1 MSTVTTNATPSAQPA
16 PQPAPRRWQV
26 GGRGRFALIT
36 IINLLVFFTIW
47 ELFAIY
53 SGIPRIFLPRFT
65 AILAELP
72 EMAAEGIL
80 WPNLW
85 VSLQNFVIG
94 MVVGIAIGLPLAY
107 AVGGIKVLD
116 RILSPYIWALYSVPR
131 IILVPIIFLWL
142 GINNNSRLAIVI
154 LSVIPQFVVV
164 VMEGVKTTDRTLL
177 SAARSF
183 GANRWQLFTKVI
195 VPSTTPFIGTGIRL
209 AMLRGFIGLYIG
221 ELFIT
226 LNGLGSIIAQ
236 AKVIFDTARVFAV
249 LLIFVLMA
257 VFGLALTRIL
267 EKKLTTWRE
276 PAKL

>member
-1 MSTVTTNATPSAQPA
+1 MSMVTTNATPAA
-16 PQPAPRRWQV
+16 QPAPRRWLV
-26 GGRGRFALIT
+26 RGRGRFALIT

-53 SGIPRIFLPRFT
+53 SGIPRIFLPRFS

-80 WPNLW
+80 WPNIW
-85 VSLQNFVIG
+85 VSLKNFVIG
-94 MVVGIAIGLPLAY
+94 MVVGIAVGLPLAY

-154 LSVIPQFVVV
+154 LSVIPQFLVV

-257 VFGLALTRIL
+257 VFGLAMTRIL

>member
-1 MSTVTTNATPSAQPA
+1 MSTVTTNATASVQPA
-16 PQPAPRRWQV
+16 ARRWRV
-26 GGRGRFALIT
+26 GGRASFALIT
-36 IINLLVFFTIW
+36 IVNLLVFFTIW

-53 SGIPRIFLPRFT
+53 SGIPRIFLPRFS

-80 WPNLW
+80 WSNIW
-85 VSLQNFVIG
+85 VSLKNFVIG
-94 MVVGIAIGLPLAY
+94 MVVGIGIGLPLAY

-154 LSVIPQFVVV
+154 LSVLPQFLVV

-257 VFGLALTRIL
+257 VFGLAITRIL